1 MITINATESLLCNK
15 DGVING
21 SASFNYFSFISKLAR
36 NASRELHGRNRRAN
50 DDPTS
55 VSTAPPTLDSF
66 SNDDDNEDN
75 DDSEEDDDF
84 WEDEDSR
91 EFQDPSKKDPLFLK
105 SEHMSVLMA
114 MEDEGILSTMGHRF
128 EDMVLSCTYRGV
140 SCR

>member
-1 MITINATESLLCNK
+1 MA
-15 DGVING
+15 
-21 SASFNYFSFISKLAR
+21 NYLSFISKLAA
-36 NASRELHGRNRRAN
+36 NASRESHGRNRRAN
-50 DDPTS
+50 DDQTS
-55 VSTAPPTLDSF
+55 VSTAVD
-66 SNDDDNEDN
+66 NDDDND

-91 EFQDPSKKDPLFLK
+91 EFLDPSKKDPLFLK

-114 MEDEGILSTMGHRF
+114 KEDDGTLRSMGHRF